1 MKNISKK
8 NLKFSFFSFD
18 LYTYIVL
25 KHLNKIKI
33 YRYDFFSFF
42 VFPFFSRVFPFC
54 FPVVFPR
61 CSTPGGWVE
70 VLGPVF
76 PLTRARVRGKTTCT
90 GRSPRARVEVL
101 EPGSKS
107 SSQTLSLIFHCFCN
121 VFIKLCFPF
130 VFHHLSLN

>member
-1 MKNISKK
+1 MKKYFKK

-33 YRYDFFSFF
+33 YRYDFFFHFSFF
-42 VFPFFSRVFPFC
+42 HFFPVVFPFC

-76 PLTRARVRGKTTCT
+76 PLLRARVSGKTTCT

-101 EPGSKS
+101 EPSVFIIF
-107 SSQTLSLIFHCFCN
+107 SLFFHCFCN
-121 VFIKLCFPF
+121 VFHKIVFSLCFPPF
-130 VFHHLSLN
+130 EP